1 MVIVTVLY
9 LAIVWLLFFKLK
21 WLPWNGLTKGLTTLV
36 GVVILTAFLVGLQGL
51 TPSSTQAMVTGRILE
66 IAPQVSGRINTVSVE
81 PNVVVEEGAV
91 LFTIDPIPFE
101 ARVQEL
107 EARLSLTVL
116 RLDQYQ
122 ELVAARAGSE
132 FQVEQAEAEIKQL
145 EANLKGARFD
155 LENTVVRAPSRG
167 MVPRSFL
174 KAGMQASPSRSVLTF
189 VDTEGLVVG
198 GLFQQKALQ
207 NVKVGD
213 LAMIN
218 FPALPGQVFEAKV
231 AALPTAIGEGQIM
244 ASGQLPTV
252 QTMRMTRVF
261 PIYIE
266 LPEDFPPEMRK
277 VGLAATVYIHT
288 EGAGVVGIVA
298 IILQWVGTS
307 MDAII

>member
-36 GVVILTAFLVGLQGL
+36 GVVIMTAFLVGLQGL